1 MSSEL
6 AKSYHSINI
15 GDANTW
21 DDWHIVPSSRPLIAA
36 PKVKTSFVSLPGGD
50 GGLDLTEVL
59 AGRPTY
65 ERRTGSWE
73 FIVMNDYGDWATRY
87 SDIMAYLQGKEYR
100 IIFDDDP
107 NYYYLGRLSV
117 NEWRSEPYYSRI
129 VIDYN
134 VEPYKYNVD
143 GFGSNWLWDPFN
155 FETGVIQDYRRMIVD
170 GSLSLTYINDS
181 LISTTPTITS
191 SVNNMKMTFNGTRY
205 NLVKGPNVFANVV
218 FQPGDNPILFQG
230 DGIVSIESIGGRL

>member
-1 MSSEL
+1 MSSDL

-15 GDANTW
+15 GDKNTW

-73 FIVMNDYGDWATRY
+73 FIVMNDYGDWASRY
-87 SDIMAYLQGKEYR
+87 SEIMAYLQGKEYS

-107 NYYYLGRLSV
+107 EYYYRGRLAV
-117 NEWRSEPYYSRI
+117 NEWRSEAYWSRI
-129 VIDYN
+129 VIN
-134 VEPYKYNVD
+134 YNVD
-143 GFGSNWLWDPFN
+143 PYKRNTDGFGTNWLWDPFN
-155 FETGVIQDYRRMIVD
+155 FETGIIQDYRRLYVS
-170 GSLSLTYINDS
+170 GTLSFNYVNDS
-181 LISTTPTITS
+181 MIDSVPVITS
-191 SVNNMKMTFNGTRY
+191 SVNTMKMDFNGHRY
-205 NLVKGPNVFANVV
+205 NLNKGPNTFANVV
-218 FQPGDNPILFQG
+218 FVPGENPISFTG
-230 DGIVSIESIGGRL
+230 NGIISIENIGGRL

>member
-6 AKSYHSINI
+6 AQWYHSINI

-21 DDWHIVPSSRPLIAA
+21 DDWHIVPASRPLIAS
-36 PKVKTSFVSLPGGD
+36 PQVKTSFVSLPGGD

-65 ERRTGSWE
+65 ERRIGSWE
-73 FIVMNDYGDWATRY
+73 FVVMNDYGDWATRY

-191 SVNNMKMTFNGTRY
+191 SVNNMKMTFNDTRY

-230 DGIVSIESIGGRL
+230 NGIVSIESIGGRL

>member
-6 AKSYHSINI
+6 AQWYHSINI

-36 PKVKTSFVSLPGGD
+36 PQVKTSFVSLPGGD

-65 ERRTGSWE
+65 ERRIGSWE
-73 FIVMNDYGDWATRY
+73 FVVMNDYGDWATRY

-143 GFGSNWLWDPFN
+143 GFGSNWLWDQFN

-218 FQPGDNPILFQG
+218 FQPGDNPISFQG
-230 DGIVSIESIGGRL
+230 TGIVSIENIGGRL

>member
-15 GDANTW
+15 GGINTW

-50 GGLDLTEVL
+50 GALDLTEVL

-73 FIVMNDYGDWATRY
+73 FIVMNDYGNWADRY
-87 SDIMAYLQGKEYR
+87 SEIMAYLQGKEFN
-100 IIFDDDP
+100 IIFDDDS
-107 NYYYLGRLSV
+107 NYYYRGRLSV

-134 VEPYKYNVD
+134 TDPYKYNVD

-155 FETGVIQDYRRMIVD
+155 FETGVIQDYRRMIVQD
-170 GSLSLTYINDS
+170 SLSLVYVNDS
-181 LISTTPTITS
+181 LIITVPTITS

-205 NLVKGPNVFANVV
+205 NLVKGPNIFANVV
-218 FQPGDNPILFQG
+218 FQPGDNPISFQG
-230 DGIVSIESIGGRL
+230 NGIISIESIGGRL